1 MRSISQQCKDI
12 IKREGIN
19 LESVIEYDVNSELH
33 SLTIEWIIDA
43 YMQASAQSH
52 QVFLD
57 ALKLS
62 LEAKGMGIDK
72 FFEDMGQLIL
82 MTHLTACHSELD
94 SESRIRN

>member
-1 MRSISQQCKDI
+1 MRTIQEQCKDI

-19 LESVIEYDVNSELH
+19 LQSAIEYDVNGEIH
-33 SLTIEWIIDA
+33 TLTIEWIVDS
-43 YMQASAQSH
+43 YMQASEETH
-52 QVFLD
+52 QIFLD

-82 MTHLTACHSELD
+82 MTHLSQK
-94 SESRIRN
+94 I

>member
-1 MRSISQQCKDI
+1 MRSVGEQCKDI

-19 LESVIEYDVNSELH
+19 LSSAIDYDINGEIESLS
-33 SLTIEWIIDA
+33 IEWIIDT
-43 YMQASAQSH
+43 YMQASEETH

-82 MTHLTACHSELD
+82 MTHLSD
-94 SESRIRN
+94 KIDI

>member
-1 MRSISQQCKDI
+1 MRTIAQECKDI

-19 LESVIEYDVNSELH
+19 LQSTIEYNVNDEIH
-33 SLTIEWIIDA
+33 TLTIEWIIDA
-43 YMQASAQSH
+43 YMQASEEMH

-82 MTHLTACHSELD
+82 MTHLSNKIE
-94 SESRIRN
+94 I

>member
-1 MRSISQQCKDI
+1 MRTISEQCKDI

-19 LESVIEYDVNSELH
+19 LNSSIDYNINGEVQ
-33 SLTIEWIIDA
+33 SLTVEWIIDA
-43 YMQASAQSH
+43 YMQASPESH

-82 MTHLTACHSELD
+82 MTHLSDLA
-94 SESRIRN
+94 IN

>member
-1 MRSISQQCKDI
+1 MIKSIGQQCKDI

-19 LESVIEYDVNSELH
+19 LNSSIDYDINGEVQ

-43 YMQASAQSH
+43 YMQASVETH

-62 LEAKGMGIDK
+62 LEAKGMGVDK

-82 MTHLTACHSELD
+82 MTHLSNKIE
-94 SESRIRN
+94 I

>member
-1 MRSISQQCKDI
+1 MRGIGQQCKDI

-19 LESVIEYDVNSELH
+19 LSSNIDYEINGEIQ
-33 SLTIEWIIDA
+33 SLTIEWIIDT
-43 YMQASAQSH
+43 YMQASEETH

-62 LEAKGMGIDK
+62 LEAKGMGVDK

-82 MTHLTACHSELD
+82 MTHLSDKLEV
-94 SESRIRN
+94 

>member
-19 LESVIEYDVNSELH
+19 LSSAIEYDVNGEVH
-33 SLTIEWIIDA
+33 TLTMEWIIDSF
-43 YMQASAQSH
+43 MQASPDSH

-72 FFEDMGQLIL
+72 FFEDMGQLLL
-82 MTHLTACHSELD
+82 MTHLSDKIEV
-94 SESRIRN
+94 

>member
-1 MRSISQQCKDI
+1 MIKSIGQQCKEI

-19 LESVIEYDVNSELH
+19 LNSTIDYEINDEVQ

-43 YMQASAQSH
+43 YMQASQETH

-62 LEAKGMGIDK
+62 LEAKGMGVDK

-82 MTHLTACHSELD
+82 MTHLSDKLEV
-94 SESRIRN
+94 

>member
-1 MRSISQQCKDI
+1 MRTIQEQCKDI

-19 LESVIEYDVNSELH
+19 LQSAIEYNVNDKIH
-33 SLTIEWIIDA
+33 TLTIEWIIDA
-43 YMQASAQSH
+43 YMQASEETH

-82 MTHLTACHSELD
+82 MSHLSQK
-94 SESRIRN
+94 I

>member
-1 MRSISQQCKDI
+1 MKTIAEQCKGI

-19 LESVIEYDVNSELH
+19 LQSAIEYNVNNEIH
-33 SLTIEWIIDA
+33 TLTIEWIIDA
-43 YMQASAQSH
+43 YMQASEETH

-62 LEAKGMGIDK
+62 LEAKGMGVDK

-82 MTHLTACHSELD
+82 MTHLSQKV
-94 SESRIRN
+94 

>member
-1 MRSISQQCKDI
+1 MRTIGEQCKDI

-19 LESVIEYDVNSELH
+19 LNSAIDYEINGEVQTL
-33 SLTIEWIIDA
+33 SIEWIIDA
-43 YMQASAQSH
+43 YMQASPETH

-82 MTHLTACHSELD
+82 MTHLSNKLEV
-94 SESRIRN
+94 

>member
-1 MRSISQQCKDI
+1 MRPIQEQCKDI

-19 LESVIEYDVNSELH
+19 LQSAIEYDVNGEIH
-33 SLTIEWIIDA
+33 TLTIEWIVDA
-43 YMQASAQSH
+43 YMQASEETH

-82 MTHLTACHSELD
+82 MTHLSQK
-94 SESRIRN
+94 I

>member
-1 MRSISQQCKDI
+1 MRTISQKCKDT

-19 LESVIEYDVNSELH
+19 LESMIEYNVNSELH
-33 SLTIEWIIDA
+33 SLTIEWIIDT
-43 YMQASAQSH
+43 YMQASVESH

-62 LEAKGMGIDK
+62 LEAKGIGIDK

-82 MTHLTACHSELD
+82 MTHLSDKLKV
-94 SESRIRN
+94 

>member
-1 MRSISQQCKDI
+1 MRTIQQQCKDI

-19 LESVIEYDVNSELH
+19 LSSNIEYDVNGEIH
-33 SLTIEWIIDA
+33 TFTIESIIDT
-43 YMQASAQSH
+43 YMQASKENH

-62 LEAKGMGIDK
+62 LEAKGMGVDK

-82 MTHLTACHSELD
+82 MTHLSSKISDLH
-94 SESRIRN
+94 

>member
-1 MRSISQQCKDI
+1 MSSIAQECKKI

-19 LESVIEYDVNSELH
+19 LSSSIDYDINGEVH
-33 SLTIEWIIDA
+33 SLTIEWIVDT
-43 YMQASAQSH
+43 YMQASPETH

-62 LEAKGMGIDK
+62 LEAKGMGVDK

-82 MTHLTACHSELD
+82 MAHLSDKIEV
-94 SESRIRN
+94 

>member
-1 MRSISQQCKDI
+1 MRSVGEQCKDI

-19 LESVIEYDVNSELH
+19 LSSAIDYDINGEIESLS
-33 SLTIEWIIDA
+33 IEWIIDT
-43 YMQASAQSH
+43 YMQASEETH

-82 MTHLTACHSELD
+82 MTHLSYKID
-94 SESRIRN
+94 I

>member
-1 MRSISQQCKDI
+1 MKTIAQQCKNI

-19 LESVIEYDVNSELH
+19 LNSSIEYNINDEIH
-33 SLTIEWIIDA
+33 TLTIEWIIDS
-43 YMQASAQSH
+43 YMEASPETH

-72 FFEDMGQLIL
+72 FFESMGQLL
-82 MTHLTACHSELD
+82 LLTHLSDKIE
-94 SESRIRN
+94 I

>member
-1 MRSISQQCKDI
+1 MRSIAQQCKDI

-19 LESVIEYDVNSELH
+19 LSSSIEYDINSKVH

-43 YMQASAQSH
+43 YMQASEESH

-82 MTHLTACHSELD
+82 MTHLSNKIE
-94 SESRIRN
+94 I

>member
-1 MRSISQQCKDI
+1 MRTIAQQCKDI

-19 LESVIEYDVNSELH
+19 LASTIEYEINGEIH
-33 SLTIEWIIDA
+33 PLTIEWIVDT
-43 YMQASAQSH
+43 YMQASTENH
-52 QVFLD
+52 QIFLD

-82 MTHLTACHSELD
+82 MTHLSD
-94 SESRIRN
+94 KMKI